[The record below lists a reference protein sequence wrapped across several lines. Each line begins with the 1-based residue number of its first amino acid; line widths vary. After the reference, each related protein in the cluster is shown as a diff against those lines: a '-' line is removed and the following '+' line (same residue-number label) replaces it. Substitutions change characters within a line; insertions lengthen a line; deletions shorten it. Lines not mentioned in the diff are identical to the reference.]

1 MAVRTR
7 RRAAAIVLAMSSRLP
22 TISAFQMPVAS
33 LVSALR
39 IDDRRNE
46 MTRLNI
52 SRLAKIFGGGDDEP
66 RDPTNRRYNR
76 RIRQGASDFDAINPT
91 GNDLVDVFPP
101 PNADDMA
108 SNVVDYGPSSIT
120 SNRMNYA
127 PSARARSFEARTTS
141 LSADDPSAPTR
152 NTMNDAPGAIARVRY
167 APVTATTSAVP
178 VDQPPVLRNSA
189 NDATNAIVRPR
200 ANSFPV
206 RTTSYV
212 PDESLLCPISSV
224 LPLDPVQAEDGF
236 TYERSAIENLI
247 KKKVF
252 GLRSPVTGER
262 MGPKLVPN
270 DATRNAIEQLV
281 RNGSISGAVAQPWT
295 KLIIDQDAL
304 RLAYQGVEN
313 GDTVSMC
320 RLGNWYSFGQKGLV
334 KDKSEGYAWYMM
346 AADYGSSK
354 GMTYT
359 GICLLTGEGVKA
371 NEAEGMMLLGAAAQ
385 GGSDL
390 AAYWLGVCYKDGSY
404 GLPQSDGQAMVWLQR
419 IVNKK
424 ARTGSVDAPF
434 NHVQQLLAEMNGYN
448 VSY

>member
-236 TYERSAIENLI
+236 T
-247 KKKVF
+247 
-252 GLRSPVTGER
+252 
-262 MGPKLVPN
+262 
-270 DATRNAIEQLV
+270 
-281 RNGSISGAVAQPWT
+281 
-295 KLIIDQDAL
+295 
-304 RLAYQGVEN
+304 
-313 GDTVSMC
+313 
-320 RLGNWYSFGQKGLV
+320 
-334 KDKSEGYAWYMM
+334 
-346 AADYGSSK
+346 
-354 GMTYT
+354 
-359 GICLLTGEGVKA
+359 
-371 NEAEGMMLLGAAAQ
+371 
-385 GGSDL
+385 
-390 AAYWLGVCYKDGSY
+390 
-404 GLPQSDGQAMVWLQR
+404 
-419 IVNKK
+419 
-424 ARTGSVDAPF
+424 
-434 NHVQQLLAEMNGYN
+434 
-448 VSY
+448 